1 VVLARLELGSSSEPT
16 ALSGASGAARRC
28 TRQAVAESSSSP
40 SEHPW
45 LKLAMR
51 GSAAPGVPS
60 SSTWIW
66 PSAGSLAGADAR
78 QSGSSTALWGELAR
92 LSTSDAQT
100 AEKAL
105 AARATPEMT
114 PEMGRSGDD
123 RPLTP
128 TAMRLGSSML
138 GKAVRKNV
146 SGANGPTGMGDADSV
161 GETLG
166 TDGARRAAI

>member
-1 VVLARLELGSSSEPT
+1 MVLARLELGSSSEPT

-66 PSAGSLAGADAR
+66 PRAVAISGNQSQSVTIRVNQWQSEAIRGNQR
-78 QSGSSTALWGELAR
+78 QSEAINDTHLDLAERRQFGRCGREAVGIVDCAVGRTRSALVGRADCGE
-92 LSTSDAQT
+92 
-100 AEKAL
+100 
-105 AARATPEMT
+105 
-114 PEMGRSGDD
+114 
-123 RPLTP
+123 
-128 TAMRLGSSML
+128 
-138 GKAVRKNV
+138 
-146 SGANGPTGMGDADSV
+146 
-161 GETLG
+161 
-166 TDGARRAAI
+166 GARGASNARDDS